1 MKGMK
6 KMNYNGYDIYG
17 DRLRAGYCSVHPNNP
32 YEYPCPECRNE
43 EDDKQTQWDAYKQHC
58 IEEKQVYDLELLTVY
73 VEEIK
78 HMDGGG
84 I

>member
-1 MKGMK
+1 MKLR
-6 KMNYNGYDIYG
+6 YNGYDIYG
-17 DRLRAGYCSVHPNNP
+17 ERLRVGYCSVHPNTP

-43 EDDKQTQWDAYKQHC
+43 DDDRQGKWDAYKQYC
-58 IEEKQVYDLELLTVY
+58 IEQKEQHDSEMLAEY
-73 VEEIK
+73 VEDIK